1 MAGTLPPMMQV
12 MRDIGGVEIPESLA
26 KLVGDDDA
34 KVAEAS
40 AVVDGKE
47 IDGSPPPRPMPERHG

>member
-12 MRDIGGVEIPESLA
+12 MRDIGGVEIPASLA
-26 KLVGDDDA
+26 KLVGDDGP

-40 AVVDGKE
+40 AVADGTE